1 MRFSHLFA
9 PRLSIRR
16 PAFWALVWL
25 CLAPGLVMGSD
36 QMIKL
41 AFVYNFA
48 KFTDWP
54 QRSAPKGMVDL
65 CVAADDAE
73 HDAAMKGLAGRQV
86 RGLPLRVRP
95 ITQIADLSGCQVVYA
110 PDRDPRQIAEIAQAA
125 RQAGVL
131 SVSDHSAFLRLG
143 GMITLVE
150 GQGRLQFEVD
160 QDAALRSG
168 VQLNAQLL
176 KLARNVRRAT
186 P

>member
-1 MRFSHLFA
+1 MRF
-9 PRLSIRR
+9 PTRLLSRCR
-16 PAFWALVWL
+16 LTHWVLVWL
-25 CLAPGLVMGSD
+25 CLAPGLAAGSD
-36 QMIKL
+36 QTIKL

-48 KFTDWP
+48 KFTEWP
-54 QRSAPKGMVDL
+54 QRSAPKGVVEL

-73 HDAAMKGLAGRQV
+73 HDAALKGLAGRQV
-86 RGLPLRVRP
+86 RGLPLRVRA
-95 ITQIADLSGCQVVYA
+95 ITQAADLVGCQVVYV
-110 PDRDPRQIAEIAQAA
+110 PDQDVRQIAEIALAA

-150 GQGRLQFEVD
+150 VQGRLQFEVD
-160 QDAALRSG
+160 QDASLRSG

-176 KLARNVRRAT
+176 KLARNVRRAS